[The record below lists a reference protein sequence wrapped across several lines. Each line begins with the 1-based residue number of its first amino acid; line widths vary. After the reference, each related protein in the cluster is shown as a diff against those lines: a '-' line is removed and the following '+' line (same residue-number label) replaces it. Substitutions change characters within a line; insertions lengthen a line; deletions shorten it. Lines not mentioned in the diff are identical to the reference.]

1 MAKAKWTTSPRDI
14 TESTDVNGTFNA
26 SVPLLDNGIKV
37 ADMKITITA
46 DRIFIFNFVAVQGL
60 TENQTIKDFKAWSN
74 V

>member
-1 MAKAKWTTSPRDI
+1 MAKAKWTTDPKNIVYTPSAD
-14 TESTDVNGTFNA
+14 G
-26 SVPLLDNGIKV
+26 SVFVSIPLLDNGIKV